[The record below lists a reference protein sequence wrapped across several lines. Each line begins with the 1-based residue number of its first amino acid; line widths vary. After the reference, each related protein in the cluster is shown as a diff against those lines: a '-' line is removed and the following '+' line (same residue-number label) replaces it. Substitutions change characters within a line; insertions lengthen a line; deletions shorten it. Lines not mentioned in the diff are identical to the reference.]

1 MPPEAP
7 KPKTTSDDIT
17 IAMTVDGV
25 VYHLNPRELDHITE
39 RALFAEAGLTLPQLM
54 TAMSGGSGA
63 PFMLAAL
70 VFLARRQRGD
80 RVTYDE
86 VASAIGTTP
95 RSTFSSTRATR
106 VRPRKPQA
114 PTEESAPRAVALVR
128 AQRRRPRCDARSG
141 DRRIPAATT

>member
-7 KPKTTSDDIT
+7 KSPTAGD
-17 IAMTVDGV
+17 IAMTLTVDGV
-25 VYHLNPRELDHITE
+25 AYHLNPRELDHTTE
-39 RALFAEAGLTLPQLM
+39 RALFAESGLTLPQLM

-86 VASAIGTTP
+86 VASAIGYD
-95 RSTFSSTRATR
+95 
-106 VRPRKPQA
+106 
-114 PTEESAPRAVALVR
+114 TEVDVVLDAGGEGSAPEAPGA
-128 AQRRRPRCDARSG
+128 D
-141 DRRIPAATT
+141 

>member
-7 KPKTTSDDIT
+7 KPKTASGDIT
-17 IAMTVDGV
+17 IALTVDGV
-25 VYHLNPRELDHITE
+25 VYHLNPRELDHTTE
-39 RALFAEAGLTLPQLM
+39 RALFAESGLTLPQLM

-86 VASAIGTTP
+86 VASAIGYD
-95 RSTFSSTRATR
+95 
-106 VRPRKPQA
+106 
-114 PTEESAPRAVALVR
+114 TEVDVVLDAGGEGSAPEAPGA
-128 AQRRRPRCDARSG
+128 D
-141 DRRIPAATT
+141 